1 MVPKTRRKFTTSVV
15 AHVVNFAMYNN
26 LMSGHSKWNNIKNKK
41 GAEDAKRSK
50 VFTQISKNIRTAVR
64 TTGVGDPDSNPS
76 LRLAMEK
83 AREANMSNEHIKRAI
98 DRGLGKSTSGHQL
111 EEVTYE
117 AYAHGGIGFLIATR
131 TDNHQ
136 RTGADI
142 RNIIEKAGGSLGR
155 PGSVMFMFTR
165 TGAEYQVSIPLE
177 IVDSHQWEH
186 IQELFDAL
194 EEHEDVE
201 AVYMNA
207 VRNV

>member
-1 MVPKTRRKFTTSVV
+1 MVLKMRRKHIMSVV
-15 AHVVNFAMYNN
+15 AHVVDFAMYNG

-50 VFTQISKNIRTAVR
+50 VFTQLSKNIRTAVR
-64 TTGVGDPDSNPS
+64 TTGIGDPDSNPS
-76 LRLAMEK
+76 LRFAMEK
-83 AREANMSNEHIKRAI
+83 AREANMSNEHVKRAI

-117 AYAHGGIGFLIATR
+117 AYALGGVGFLIVTR

-136 RTGADI
+136 RTGAEI
-142 RNIIEKAGGSLGR
+142 RNMIEKAGGSLGG

-165 TGAEYQVSIPLE
+165 AGAEYKVSIPLE
-177 IVDSHQWEH
+177 IEDLEKWEQ

-207 VRNV
+207 VKHT